1 MEKNIKD
8 PVKAENPTGFSVIVR
23 EFKKDKIALFSF
35 FAVTI
40 FIIAVFVASM
50 FINLQEVV
58 VWRNIFTVKDGH
70 LLKKNLGGSFLSKM
84 P

>member
-50 FINLQEVV
+50 FIFLENMKLLLSITFGISLEEILEDVV
-58 VWRNIFTVKDGH
+58 
-70 LLKKNLGGSFLSKM
+70 
-84 P
+84 